1 MPQMFATLGIKTIGN
16 FKIIWHP
23 KKSLWFLLRGV
34 HSQEIPAV
42 VIQLRKF
49 WWVFLVAY
57 GRWSPLRGLVPHEG
71 LTQVLFTTCMYH
83 WWSIPDSVTVVV
95 SETDHD
101 ARKMMSLLCTAQT
114 VWKKDLKKHW
124 FPMFCSWFATLW
136 KSSFPRTPPTL
147 RNNCLWTPPPP
158 PRNFQW
164 SSVGGGGG
172 INIFWNH
179 TKKHIFPYIYTQV
192 CYSHV
197 LSLELSIKTIL
208 MQALYSEEMSH

>member
-23 KKSLWFLLRGV
+23 KKSSWFLLRGV

-57 GRWSPLRGLVPHEG
+57 GRWSPG

-101 ARKMMSLLCTAQT
+101 ARKMMPLLCTAQT

-136 KSSFPRTPPTL
+136 KSSFPRTPATL

-172 INIFWNH
+172 YKYFLKPHNTTYFSV
-179 TKKHIFPYIYTQV
+179 YIYP
-192 CYSHV
+192 SV
-197 LSLELSIKTIL
+197 LQSCS
-208 MQALYSEEMSH
+208 